1 MRLDLS
7 QIKNR
12 LSKFGINIHTIPPPS
27 PLHTLYLGIAQDRS
41 IGKLAFIASMTS
53 GDKSQTTPKVFR
65 QNIDP
70 LIGLRSYQVLY
81 IASSLNLPRNL
92 YRPLDEIAQSMYR
105 CFMASDATLLEI
117 NPLVITEDHELV
129 ITNARMSIDDNALF
143 RQPDFVPEQESDLTA
158 EAHRLGITYI
168 ELDGV
173 IGSIVNGA
181 GLAMATMDVISL
193 YGAEYGIHSANF
205 LDIGGGASVEKIE
218 RAFDLIRRNKEI
230 KVLLLNIFGGMT
242 HCDDVV
248 QGLINSSQ
256 HQPFE
261 WPVVTR
267 LQGTNSDSANEWLRS
282 ENIPNVFIVETLTQ
296 GVLLAIEKVNLAWES

>member
-7 QIKNR
+7 QVKTR
-12 LSKFGINIHTIPPPS
+12 LAKFGMIIHTIPPPN
-27 PLHTLYLGIAQDRS
+27 PQNTLYLGIAQDRS
-41 IGKLAFIASMTS
+41 IGKLAFIASITS
-53 GDKSQTTPKVFR
+53 GDKQNSPKVFR

-70 LIGLRSYQVLY
+70 LIGLRSYQVLH
-81 IASSLNLPRNL
+81 IASNLNLPRKL
-92 YRPLDEIAQSMYR
+92 YRQLDKIAQSMYQ
-105 CFMASDATLLEI
+105 CFMNSDATLLEI
-117 NPLVITEDHELV
+117 NPLVITEDHEFV

-143 RQPDFVPEQESDLTA
+143 RQPDFVRPEETNLTA
-158 EAHRLGITYI
+158 EARRLGITYI

-193 YGAEYGIHSANF
+193 YGAEYGITSANF

-218 RAFDLIRRNKEI
+218 RAFDLIRRNKDI
-230 KVLLLNIFGGMT
+230 RVLLLNIFGGMT

-256 HQPFE
+256 QQPFE

-267 LQGTNSDSANEWLRS
+267 LQGTNSAKANVWLR
-282 ENIPNVFIVETLTQ
+282 EQNIPNVFIVETLTE
-296 GVLLAIEKVNLAWES
+296 GVLLAIDKVNLAWES